1 MSELIPQE
9 CDVVILK
16 TGERVGL
23 MDQLD
28 ETHFLPDYGV
38 ETPEQEEKTMA
49 MMPISIDD
57 IEKYCHKPDYNKG
70 AYYPDKCF
78 IRRRNYV
85 IFGSVAAAGIPAAV
99 SFTMRISVKT
109 SSVLVLKKS
118 AIAVP
123 LISLIVHNL

>member
-57 IEKYCHKPDYNKG
+57 IEKVVYRHRSKG
-70 AYYPDKCF
+70 T
-78 IRRRNYV
+78 R
-85 IFGSVAAAGIPAAV
+85 
-99 SFTMRISVKT
+99 
-109 SSVLVLKKS
+109 
-118 AIAVP
+118 
-123 LISLIVHNL
+123 